1 MLHKTRNIPPH
12 ATLKTYLNRHSTGAL
27 LACLLFLQFCLQTG
41 DQDTYFPRFP
51 HSRQLNT
58 REVTKLRGSSL
69 LEERQTNREESN
81 EHNCVLY

>member
-1 MLHKTRNIPPH
+1 MLHKTRNIPPR
-12 ATLKTYLNRHSTGAL
+12 AALKTYLNRQPTGAL

-51 HSRQLNT
+51 HSRQLNA
-58 REVTKLRGSSL
+58 RENTKLRGSSL
-69 LEERQTNREESN
+69 LEERQTNRGQSN